1 MWRYILKR
9 LGMMIFVVLGV
20 AIVIFSI
27 LYFVPGDPAQIIL
40 GSTATPEQ
48 LAAKRAEL
56 GIDKPFLVQLGN
68 FLLDIIHL
76 DFGDSY
82 MYGTPVIN
90 ELMVRLPRTFL
101 LAFLTI
107 VVQTIIGIPLGIT
120 AAVHAGKWQDSTSI
134 VISLIGIAIP
144 SFWLSLMAVLIF
156 SVKLRWLPAFG
167 IDGWQNWI
175 LPVLTGALA
184 GIGMN
189 ARQTRAAMLDVI
201 HSDYVTT
208 AKAKGLNEHDVTYK
222 HALPNA
228 LIPVITMI
236 GGSFAMALGGAIVTE
251 AVFVMPGVGL
261 YMTNAIS
268 NLDYVAVRS
277 SVVILSVFFSLIM
290 LITDLIYA
298 FVDPRI
304 KAQYIG
310 R

>member
-9 LGMMIFVVLGV
+9 LAMMVLVVLGV
-20 AIVIFSI
+20 AIVIFTI

-56 GIDKPFLVQLGN
+56 GIDKPYLVQLGN
-68 FLLDIIHL
+68 YLLDLLRL
-76 DFGDSY
+76 DFGESY

-90 ELMVRLPRTFL
+90 ELMIRLPRTFL

-134 VISLIGIAIP
+134 VVSLIGIAIP
-144 SFWLSLMAVLIF
+144 GFWLSLMAVLVF
-156 SVKLRWLPAFG
+156 SVKLRILPAFG
-167 IDGWQNWI
+167 IESWQNWI

-208 AKAKGLNEHDVTYK
+208 ARAKGLSEHDVIYK